1 MPKFNNKKVTFAG
14 HTFDSKAEL
23 AYYKKL
29 LRLQAAGKVE
39 AIQLQP
45 VFLLQEGFLKNGV
58 EHKKITY
65 IADFRVYYTNG
76 KVDIV
81 DVKGVE
87 TEVFRI
93 KRKLFEYRYPELHLN
108 IIDSGGVT
116 NGRQST
122 SKTNT
127 KRTRTTS
134 STKTKKKQA
143 AKGKATYRK
152 SK

>member
-14 HTFDSKAEL
+14 HNFDSKAEL

-29 LRLQAAGKVE
+29 LRLQAAGRVE
-39 AIQLQP
+39 AIELQP
-45 VFLLQEGFLKNGV
+45 VFLLQEGFSKNGV
-58 EHKKITY
+58 EHKPITY
-65 IADFRVYYTNG
+65 IADFKVTYTNG

-93 KRKLFEYRYPELHLN
+93 KRKLFEKRYTDLHLN
-108 IIDSGGVT
+108 IVESGGIT
-116 NGRQST
+116 NA
-122 SKTNT
+122 KTNVNPKT
-127 KRTRTTS
+127 KTTARG
-134 STKTKKKQA
+134 TKKKKQGT
-143 AKGKATYRK
+143 KGKATYRK